1 MLKSWPT
8 MQKCHLRLY
17 FACAQAANRVN
28 FNQPE
33 EEFLDGDDVV
43 GLGVLG
49 KEGSGQLRAQVTPT
63 ISATMEITEADTMSL
78 QEEFHRCSV
87 LVFLARVIQRRN
99 GPNLVHCV

>member
-1 MLKSWPT
+1 
-8 MQKCHLRLY
+8 MQKSHQRLCS
-17 FACAQAANRVN
+17 ACAQAANRVN

>member
-1 MLKSWPT
+1 
-8 MQKCHLRLY
+8 MQKAHLRLW

-49 KEGSGQLRAQVTPT
+49 KEGSGQLRAQVTAT
-63 ISATMEITEADTMSL
+63 ISAILEITKMDAMSL

-87 LVFLARVIQRRN
+87 LVVLARVLQRRK
-99 GPNLVHCV
+99 GPNLVHSV